1 MRQKSLDGK
10 MSRLFIPK
18 KTRLY
23 QVRLISYYSYICAE
37 RVKTFPPA
45 PFTPAPFKGAP
56 FRPNDKSLTA
66 HDITP
71 IYASFRIIL

>member
-18 KTRLY
+18 KARLY

-45 PFTPAPFKGAP
+45 PFKGAP

-66 HDITP
+66 YDITP